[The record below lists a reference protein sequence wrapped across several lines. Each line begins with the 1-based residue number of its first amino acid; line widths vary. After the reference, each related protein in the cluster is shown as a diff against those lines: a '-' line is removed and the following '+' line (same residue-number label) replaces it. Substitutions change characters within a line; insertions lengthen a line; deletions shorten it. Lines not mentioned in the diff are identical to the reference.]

1 MSDYLTPEEARR
13 WTGLSDTADQ
23 TGDLEET
30 ITAVSAMIDAYCQRN
45 FGQSESGARQ
55 FAASNTTLLRLGPFN
70 DLVSVS
76 AVKTD
81 TTGDGSF
88 DTTITDYVLEPHN
101 TAGPETRPY
110 TALRRV
116 DGSWPVAT
124 VANARQALIEVTGVW
139 GWPSVPAAVKG
150 ACRIQVARV
159 FKRTDSPL
167 GVAGFGEFGA
177 IRISSRLD
185 PDVQQ
190 MLDPYRILTGI
201 A

>member
-81 TTGDGSF
+81 TTGDGTF

-116 DGSWPVAT
+116 SGSWPVASSDD
-124 VANARQALIEVTGVW
+124 ARQALVQVTGVW
-139 GWPSVPAAVKG
+139 GWPAVPAAVKG
-150 ACRIQVARV
+150 ACRIQVGRI

-167 GVAGFGEFGA
+167 GVAGMGEWGP

-190 MLDPYRILTGI
+190 MLDPYRILAGF